1 MNIYK
6 SRYPLFFL
14 LAILVSFS
22 SCKKEEGCT
31 DATADNYNVDAEE
44 DDGSCIPARNKFF
57 GVYNVNE
64 NCDSGN
70 FTFSCSIT
78 QSATG
83 SDQIVI
89 NNFGDYGV
97 NVRATVGGSN
107 VNYNDTQGGITF
119 SGSGS
124 IAGNTLTLIYTAS
137 AAGATDSCTGTCIK
151 Q

>member
-1 MNIYK
+1 MKIYK
-6 SRYPLFFL
+6 SRYTLFL
-14 LAILVSFS
+14 LLAVIVAFS

-31 DATADNYNVDAEE
+31 DATADNYNEDAEE
-44 DDGSCIPARNKFF
+44 DDGSCIPARDKFL

-70 FTFSCSIT
+70 YTFSSVVT
-78 QSATG
+78 TSASGT
-83 SDQIVI
+83 DQVVI

-97 NVRATVGGSN
+97 NVRATVSGSN
-107 VNYNDTQGGITF
+107 LNYNDTQGGITF

-124 IAGNTLTLIYTAS
+124 IASNTLTLIYTAS
-137 AAGATDSCTGTCIK
+137 AGGVTDSCTGTCIK